1 MKTILFNKHSTTP
14 TVNYNKAI
22 FENIVWSQN
31 VFHSH
36 HDISTALENKH
47 PYTITMLI
55 ETLSFKLRNKKEYV
69 QKTKVPTASRYKEIL
84 YDEFFKEYGQAEG
97 SRIFSEWLK
106 KYQPLWQKEQ
116 KYEFVDEYIIV
127 NEFESRY
134 RQKILAKFKNRDA
147 LFKDRFE
154 TVKRR
159 YYNLPEPL
167 NYLDYRNSYDNI
179 FVWQEASQKVA
190 RRGGSGAS
198 GSRETNSMFILG
210 LLELS
215 QKQPVSSYLFIYSD
229 ENKLLFVKKFDYL
242 CVPMYDIGSN
252 YWLENEEVEKLKR
265 NGTFLRWIDSGKI
278 DGIETVTKDTVLNNF
293 DSTATDYI

>member
-1 MKTILFNKHSTTP
+1 MKTIPFNKHSITP

-31 VFHSH
+31 VFRSH
-36 HDISTALENKH
+36 YDISTALKNKH
-47 PYTITMLI
+47 PYTITVLI
-55 ETLSFKLRNKKEYV
+55 ETLNFKLRNKKEYV
-69 QKTKVPTASRYKEIL
+69 QKMKVPIVSRYKEML

-97 SRIFSEWLK
+97 NKLFSKWLK

-116 KYEFVDEYIIV
+116 KYESVDDYIIV

-134 RQKILAKFKNRDA
+134 SHKILAKFKNRDA

-154 TVKRR
+154 TVKHR

-167 NYLDYRNSYDNI
+167 NYLDHRNYYDNI
-179 FVWQEASQKVA
+179 FVWQDDGQKVA

-229 ENKLLFVKKFDYL
+229 ENKLLFVKKFDHL
-242 CVPMYDIGSN
+242 CVPVYDIGSN
-252 YWLENEEVEKLKR
+252 YWLENREVEKLKR
-265 NGTFLRWIDSGKI
+265 NGTFLRWVDPGKI
-278 DGIETVTKDTVLNNF
+278 EGIEF
-293 DSTATDYI
+293 DRSRPRLIL